1 VAVVAVLLLTVCT
14 ADERDATHVV
24 RRRSATSTTL
34 ARLHSAV
41 QQIQQLAREVDTV
54 LQTAVIDD
62 ETGLMS
68 YKRADGTKKAARRRQ
83 DAYSVAGRF
92 GRSIN

>member
-1 VAVVAVLLLTVCT
+1 MLVAVVAVLLTVCT

-24 RRRSATSTTL
+24 RRRSATSTL

-54 LQTAVIDD
+54 LQTAAIDD

-83 DAYSVAGRF
+83 DAYSIAGRF